1 VEGRLQAAAEDMH
14 RQEMF
19 CHHAEQEVK
28 RVEAIIE
35 VRHSS
40 TGQGRTVNNK
50 ERTAKN
56 KRTV

>member
-1 VEGRLQAAAEDMH
+1 VEGRLQAATEDMH

-35 VRHSS
+35 VRGSS
-40 TGQGRTVNNK
+40 IACCCQSIMTV
-50 ERTAKN
+50 R
-56 KRTV
+56 